1 MKLNRFKNPLILAH
15 IAGLVLSLPLTVFLA
30 LTYAYRELA
39 HYQSITMAVFIL
51 LYLVT
56 NIFAALAFRKIGQ
69 SPLFAF
75 TALVMGLIPLI
86 LYAVL
91 PDKSPASA

>member
-1 MKLNRFKNPLILAH
+1 MKPSRFKNPLILAH
-15 IAGLVLSLPLTVFLA
+15 IGGLVISVPLTVCLA

-51 LYLVT
+51 VYLVT

-69 SPLFAF
+69 SPFFAF
-75 TALVMGLIPLI
+75 TALVMGLIPLV

-91 PDKSPASA
+91 PDKSHTSA